1 MTYDY
6 LNEVPPVPAKITNED
21 IIRRIEQTERLME
34 EVKQLGYLRTN
45 ELKTQIENVRSDTKD
60 MVAAFQAARGAFQV
74 LEWLAKAVKPIL
86 MIGAAAGTFIL
97 YVKGLR

>member
-1 MTYDY
+1 MNLDQ
-6 LNEVPPVPAKITNED
+6 PPKITNED
-21 IIRRIEQTERLME
+21 IIRRIEQTERLMT
-34 EVKQLGYLRTN
+34 EVKLLSHERIN
-45 ELKTQIENVRSDTKD
+45 ELKNQVDSIKADTKD

-86 MIGAAAGTFIL
+86 MLGAAFGTFIL